1 MNDQDAIKSAEGGSA
16 SGGKEARTP
25 LDRILVRKLLNELLE
40 KLRVQID
47 TIEEIDHP
55 AHPIFLV
62 KTADSAVL
70 IGNRGESLQALNY
83 LLRKMVEQAT
93 GEGMEQFLI
102 DVNHYQTKKIE
113 ELRQKA
119 LMLAERARL
128 FKHDVEMS
136 PMSAYERMIIH
147 ATFAGHKEVGTES
160 QGEGKFRRV
169 IIKYKGGS
177 SETSL

>member
-1 MNDQDAIKSAEGGSA
+1 MNEPHDEK
-16 SGGKEARTP
+16 KEERKP
-25 LDRILVRKLLNELLE
+25 LDRALVRKLLGEVLE
-40 KLRVQID
+40 RLQIVAD

-55 AHPIFLV
+55 AHPIFLIT
-62 KTADSAVL
+62 TADSAVL

-83 LLRKMVEQAT
+83 LLRKMVEQT
-93 GEGMEQFLI
+93 TGGEGTEQFLI

-113 ELRQKA
+113 EIRQKA

-136 PMSAYERMIIH
+136 PMSAYERMIVH
-147 ATFAGHKEVGTES
+147 ATFAGHPEVGTES

-169 IIKYKGGS
+169 VIKYKGATPS
-177 SETSL
+177 SSL

>member
-1 MNDQDAIKSAEGGSA
+1 MNEENQQKQQHA
-16 SGGKEARTP
+16 KETRRP
-25 LDRILVRKLLNELLE
+25 IDRALIRKLLTDVLE
-40 KLRVQID
+40 RLQI
-47 TIEEIDHP
+47 TVEALEEIDHP

-62 KTADSAVL
+62 KTPDSAVL

-83 LLRKMVEQAT
+83 LLRKMVEQEGD
-93 GEGMEQFLI
+93 GEGMEQFLV
-102 DVNHYQTKKIE
+102 DVNHYQSKKID

-136 PMSAYERMIIH
+136 PMSAYERMIVH
-147 ATFAGHKEVGTES
+147 ATFADHPDVGTES

-169 IIKYKGGS
+169 VIKYKGSGS
-177 SETSL
+177 GGGT

>member
-1 MNDQDAIKSAEGGSA
+1 MSANHEIS
-16 SGGKEARTP
+16 KDEKQRTRLP
-25 LDRILVRKLLNELLE
+25 LDRTLVRKLLSELLSR
-40 KLRVQID
+40 LQI
-47 TIEEIDHP
+47 TVEALEEIDHP
-55 AHPIFLV
+55 AHPIFLI
-62 KTADSAVL
+62 KTPDSAVL

-83 LLRKMVEQAT
+83 LIRKMVEQALR
-93 GEGMEQFLI
+93 GESMEQFLV

-136 PMSAYERMIIH
+136 PMSAYERMIVH
-147 ATFAGHKEVGTES
+147 ATFANHPEVGTES

-169 IIKYKGGS
+169 IIKYKGEGAS
-177 SETSL
+177 PTL